1 MSRKQVID
9 SLIANRIMGLVRT
22 DTKQSGQDLAQALVA
37 AGLKSIEITLTSPGA
52 LEIVKKLAEIGRA
65 HV

>member
-37 AGLKSIEITLTSPGA
+37 AGLKSIEITL
-52 LEIVKKLAEIGRA
+52 KIGRA